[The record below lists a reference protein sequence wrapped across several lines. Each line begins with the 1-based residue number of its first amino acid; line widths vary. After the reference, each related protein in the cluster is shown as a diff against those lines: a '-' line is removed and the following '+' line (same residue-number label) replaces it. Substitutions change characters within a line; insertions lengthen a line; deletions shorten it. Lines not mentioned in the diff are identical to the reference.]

1 MAERKAKKSA
11 DELAK
16 LVIDEVSLR
25 PECRGLSSVSVIGV
39 DTADGAPTTWYV
51 NLRSGEPDKPKEC
64 EKAIRAA
71 VKRLSAKFDLAT

>member
-39 DTADGAPTTWYV
+39 DTADGAPTWYV
-51 NLRSGEPDKPKEC
+51 NLRSE
-64 EKAIRAA
+64 RARQA
-71 VKRLSAKFDLAT
+71 ERVRKGDPCCR